1 MNPSYFIKNIW
12 FIIGGICL
20 FQLPIVVSGIEV
32 IEAGANANLAQRVQ
46 HLENIIQGQGL
57 SKLLTQ
63 LNQLESEVR
72 QLQGENENL
81 QYEIENL
88 KNKQRELY
96 VDLDR
101 RIESLNTLEGNQS
114 LDESTEENNF
124 KNSNFTSDSDLSD
137 QAYQHAL
144 GVLQE
149 GHYTEAITAFT
160 KFSKQYPESNKSAD
174 AQYWL
179 GEAYYMNQ
187 NFQES
192 ISTFQTFINDNLESL
207 KVPNA
212 ILKQGISYYELSQKN
227 QAKDKFE
234 KIISEYPNSTARQ
247 LADEYLKKVQ

>member
-1 MNPSYFIKNIW
+1 M
-12 FIIGGICL
+12 
-20 FQLPIVVSGIEV
+20 FQLPIIVNGIETMG
-32 IEAGANANLAQRVQ
+32 AGANANLAQRVQ

-114 LDESTEENNF
+114 LDERNDEENSF
-124 KNSNFTSDSDLSD
+124 KSGGFTSDSDLSD

-144 GVLQE
+144 EVLQE
-149 GHYTEAITAFT
+149 GHYTEAIIAFT
-160 KFSKQYPESNKSAD
+160 KFSKQYPESDKFAD

-187 NFQES
+187 NFQET
-192 ISTFQTFINDNLESL
+192 ITAFQAFINDSPESL

-234 KIISEYPNSTARQ
+234 KIVAEYPSSTARQ
-247 LADEYLKKVQ
+247 LADEYLKKIQ